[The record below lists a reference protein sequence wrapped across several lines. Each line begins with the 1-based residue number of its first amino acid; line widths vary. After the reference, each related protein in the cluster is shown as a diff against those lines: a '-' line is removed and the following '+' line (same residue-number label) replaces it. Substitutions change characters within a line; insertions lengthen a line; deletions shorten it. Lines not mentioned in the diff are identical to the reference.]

1 MLSGTTSRDTVFREG
16 RGNVYRFQRPS
27 EEHGVPSHV
36 PVLLVPSMLHRWY
49 VLDLCEGA
57 SVASAISNGTP
68 WETFC
73 FDWGVPE
80 DEDRYVTWDDVV
92 ARLDRVVRF
101 VQKRTG
107 APKVALVGYSLG
119 ATLSAI
125 YAALRPERVASIVN
139 IAGPFD
145 FEAPCTLSHLV
156 DPRWFDAEAMTSAG
170 NLPAHMMQA
179 GFFALAPTHAL
190 ARLVRL
196 VDEAHDPQALRSFTA
211 LESWAA
217 DTIPFPAAAYVT
229 YVKELYQENRL
240 LKGEHRVRG
249 ERVDLAKIT
258 CPVLSIVAEED
269 GVCPAEST
277 LALNEAVS
285 SDVADVIRMEGGHV
299 SAIVGPRAH
308 ADLYPL
314 VVDWLRRH
322 ATTASARAPAP
333 GSGAAGPSSRSDQ
346 GDRL

>member
-1 MLSGTTSRDTVFREG
+1 MLSATTLKDTVFREG
-16 RGNVYRFQRPS
+16 RGSVYRFQRPPQDPP
-27 EEHGVPSHV
+27 EAGRPHGVTRTDQHVRSHV

-57 SVASAISNGTP
+57 SVASAISTGTP

-80 DEDRYVTWDDVV
+80 DEDRFTTWDDVV
-92 ARLDRVVRF
+92 AKLDRVVRF
-101 VQKRTG
+101 VQRTTG

-125 YAALRPERVASIVN
+125 YAALRPERIAAIVN
-139 IAGPFD
+139 VAGPFD

-156 DPRWFDAEAMTSAG
+156 DPRWFDAEAMTAAG
-170 NLPAHMMQA
+170 NLPGPIMQA

-190 ARLVRL
+190 ARWVRL
-196 VDEAHDPQALRSFTA
+196 VDEASDPQALRSFTA
-211 LESWAA
+211 LESWAM

-240 LKGEHRVRG
+240 LKGEHWVRG
-249 ERVDLAKIT
+249 ERVDLGRIT
-258 CPVLSIVAEED
+258 CPVLSVVAEKD

-277 LALNEAVS
+277 TALNEAVS
-285 SDVADVIRMEGGHV
+285 SDVTDVLRLEGGHV
-299 SAIVGPRAH
+299 SAVVGPRASKE
-308 ADLYPL
+308 LYPR
-314 VVDWLRRH
+314 VVDWLRRN
-322 ATTASARAPAP
+322 ATEANARPAE
-333 GSGAAGPSSRSDQ
+333 SR
-346 GDRL
+346 L